1 MAALTGLLGD
11 YGSDD
16 ESAASGQ
23 EVTGPPTHF
32 SYTLLCFLEQ
42 LHPSHSYVDGV
53 LQALLMH

>member
-23 EVTGPPTHF
+23 EVAGPPVH
-32 SYTLLCFLEQ
+32 SPYNLLLYGAVPPEPFLR
-42 LHPSHSYVDGV
+42 
-53 LQALLMH
+53 

>member
-23 EVTGPPTHF
+23 EVAGPPIHSPYNLMLF
-32 SYTLLCFLEQ
+32 FLNSFTRAI
-42 LHPSHSYVDGV
+42 LTMTPYCR
-53 LQALLMH
+53 LY

>member
-23 EVTGPPTHF
+23 EVAGPPIHPPYNLLF
-32 SYTLLCFLEQ
+32 S
-42 LHPSHSYVDGV
+42 
-53 LQALLMH
+53 